1 MISPLCERCEE
12 QFRLPHSDY
21 CQDCQNRME
30 ADYEDSLGEAFRGG
44 EAQAYEAEQQHWIQ
58 RNLK

>member
-1 MISPLCERCEE
+1 
-12 QFRLPHSDY
+12 
-21 CQDCQNRME
+21 ME